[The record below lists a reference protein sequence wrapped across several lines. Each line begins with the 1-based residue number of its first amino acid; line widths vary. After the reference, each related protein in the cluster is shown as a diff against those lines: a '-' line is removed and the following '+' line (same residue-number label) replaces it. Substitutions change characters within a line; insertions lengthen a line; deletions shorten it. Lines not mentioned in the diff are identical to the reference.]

1 MNIKITII
9 SIFAIMI
16 AVSGCKR
23 EADALKVQNNFVEK
37 KVTSKL
43 EPNEINIDPRMR
55 SMTLLSYPVTNDI
68 EGWSFSIQEETRS
81 SWDLFI
87 QSLSF
92 GDKIKTNF
100 DNNSS
105 PMANIIDVVNVVQSA
120 GESRDQSFKKIVPLK
135 KELAKIDVEINALK
149 TEQTP
154 KDLETFV
161 CYYSKRPTGTKPFEC
176 KTTKDETYSKERT
189 VDNCRDFL
197 RLKFID
203 ISENPTI
210 AERIVQCDN
219 LQLGLDELK
228 EKSLTIDQ
236 KIANEMLVRSAGES
250 VVIDLLQSIEQH
262 QKNLVLIA
270 TGATLEKNKDQN
282 DPVSKIV
289 IEKNNS
295 ISEFNL
301 IIDFGPNLSSGS
313 GKVEYSR
320 EAGNIKNL
328 SFKKEEDG
336 VWTLRF
342 DLVTSDFTI
351 KTTLAYSSH
360 QTLGMRFVGDA
371 HFYYPNGMVRKGV
384 MKLEFDQL

>member
-1 MNIKITII
+1 MNIKTTII

-16 AVSGCKR
+16 TVSGCKR
-23 EADALKVQNNFVEK
+23 EADSLKVQNNFVEK
-37 KVTSKL
+37 KITSKL
-43 EPNEINIDPRMR
+43 EPSEINIDPRVR
-55 SMTLLSYPVTNDI
+55 SMTLLSYPIANDI
-68 EGWSFSIQEETRS
+68 EGWSFAIQEETRT

-92 GDKIKTNF
+92 GDKIKTSF
-100 DNNSS
+100 DNKSS
-105 PMANIIDVVNVVQSA
+105 TMANIVDLVNVVQSA

-135 KELAKIDVEINALK
+135 KELAKIDVEMGTLK

-154 KDLETFV
+154 KDLESFV
-161 CYYSKRPTGTKPFEC
+161 CYYAKRPTGTKPFEC
-176 KTTKDETYSKERT
+176 KTTKDETYSKEKS

-197 RLKFID
+197 RLKFLD
-203 ISENPTI
+203 ITDNTTI

-219 LQLGLDELK
+219 LQIELDGLK
-228 EKSLTIDQ
+228 EKSLSIDQ
-236 KIANEMLVRSAGES
+236 KIADEQLVRSAGES
-250 VVIDLLQSIEQH
+250 VVIDLLQSIEKH
-262 QKNLVLIA
+262 QSNLVLIA

-282 DPVSKIV
+282 DPVSRIV
-289 IEKNNS
+289 IEKDNS

-313 GKVEYSR
+313 GKIEYSR
-320 EAGNIKNL
+320 EADNIKNL

-342 DLVTSDFTI
+342 DLVTSDFTV

-360 QTLGMRFVGDA
+360 PTLGMRFVGDA
-371 HFYYPNGMVRKGV
+371 HFYYPNGMIRKGV